1 MCATVFME
9 NSNSKKNVVYDAIKQ
24 AIITGDIEQGAI
36 LNEGELARQ
45 YGVSRTPAREALL
58 MLSFEGLVNVL
69 PRAGYMVTQITVRD
83 VQEAFHLREILELE
97 TARLAACHITPAQLE
112 ILEARKMGV
121 PPEINPIYNREFHLT
136 IAEASGNSR
145 LAKLITQLLD
155 EMERILVYDPIL
167 SGPHDPEEH
176 ERIIQALRNKD
187 QEAAMDAM
195 RYHIRLVKSRVL
207 ERFS

>member
-1 MCATVFME
+1 ME
-9 NSNSKKNVVYDAIKQ
+9 SSKKNIVYDAIKQ
-24 AIITGDIEQGAI
+24 AIITGDIAQGAI

-97 TARLAACHITPAQLE
+97 TVRLAACHINQSQLE
-112 ILEARKMGV
+112 ILEQRKMGI
-121 PPEINPIYNREFHLT
+121 PPEINPIFNREFHLV
-136 IAEASGNSR
+136 IAEASGNKR
-145 LAKLITQLLD
+145 LAKLIEQLLD

-167 SGPHDPEEH
+167 YGPHAPDEH
-176 ERIIQALRNKD
+176 ERIIEALRLRD
-187 QEAAMDAM
+187 EQGAMEAM
-195 RYHIRLVKSRVL
+195 RHHIRLVKSRVL
-207 ERFS
+207 ERFP